1 MYTKG
6 KICLHI
12 VQRGCDLQCL
22 ENIQGCEVNLNNRG
36 YKIFIVG
43 NVNKLVFVLLADLSN
58 LLSNYLLNSLAWR

>member
-43 NVNKLVFVLLADLSN
+43 NACVKHKICGFTAMLNCSIDN
-58 LLSNYLLNSLAWR
+58 LIES